1 VGQQIDV
8 IIGEEF
14 QGGLERGWL
23 ERVVQETLSA
33 GGIGSAVELGLVIA
47 DEGEVRRLNQSY
59 RGVDE
64 PTDVL
69 AFGLHSFR
77 EEGLSSFIT
86 PPDGVLHLGEVILS
100 YPQAAEQAKEQ
111 GPSLEREMALL
122 IIHGVLH
129 LLGYDHDD
137 PGQESKMKG
146 EEERILREIGGL
158 RWWWGRSR

>member
-59 RGVDE
+59 RGIDE

-69 AFGLHSFR
+69 AFGLHPFQ
-77 EEGLSSFIT
+77 EEGLPPFIT

-100 YPQAAEQAKEQ
+100 YPQAVQQAKEQ
-111 GPSLEREMALL
+111 GHSLEREMALL
-122 IIHGVLH
+122 IVHG
-129 LLGYDHDD
+129 GS
-137 PGQESKMKG
+137 GA
-146 EEERILREIGGL
+146 LRPW
-158 RWWWGRSR
+158 RRWWGRSR